1 MSILASGQRKT
12 MNSLKQ
18 LGDYGQSIWLD
29 YIRRDLITSGE
40 FQRLVEDDGVH
51 GVTSNPTIFDKA
63 IAAGTDYDDALRSLL
78 AADPD
83 SDALTLFEKLEIE
96 DLQMAADIL
105 RPVYDHTKGADGF
118 VSIEVSPRL
127 AYDTAGSISEAR
139 RLWTAVDRPN
149 LMVKI
154 PSTVPGTQAVE
165 VLTAEGINVNI
176 TLMFSLAHYEAV
188 AQAYLRG
195 LKRNAKPH
203 QVSSVASF
211 FVSRV
216 DTEVDRAL
224 EAIGT
229 PEALSLRG
237 KIAIANARVVYRRFR
252 EIFLGTP
259 FEEFRLREARLQRP
273 LWASTGTKNPAYP
286 DVLYVEELIGPHTI
300 NTIPP
305 ATLNAFRDHGR
316 VQPTLEAGEHDT
328 DQALD
333 RLAKLGIDLGAIT
346 EKLLAD
352 GITAFTHSLDELLAS
367 LTKKRSALLE
377 RQATRKSDSRAT
389 RVA

>member
-1 MSILASGQRKT
+1 

-18 LGDYGQSIWLD
+18 LQDCGQSIWLD

-40 FQRLVEDDGVH
+40 FQRLVEQDGVH

-63 IAAGTDYDDALRSLL
+63 ITAGTAYDDALRLL
-78 AADPD
+78 LLTDPD
-83 SDALTLFEKLEIE
+83 RDGPTLFESLEIE

-105 RPVYDHTKGADGF
+105 RPVYDQTEGVDGF

-127 AYDTAGSISEAR
+127 AYDTAASIAEAQ
-139 RLWTAVDRPN
+139 RLWKAVNRPN

-154 PSTVPGTQAVE
+154 PSTVAGIQAVE
-165 VLTAEGINVNI
+165 VLIAEGININI

-224 EAIGT
+224 QTIGT
-229 PEALSLRG
+229 AEALSLRG
-237 KIAIANARVVYRRFR
+237 EIAIANARVVYRRFR
-252 EIFLGTP
+252 EIFLGTA
-259 FEEFRLREARLQRP
+259 FEEFRSRGARLQRP
-273 LWASTGTKNPAYP
+273 LWASTGTKNPAYS

-316 VQPTLEAGEHDT
+316 VQPTLEAGEQDAE
-328 DQALD
+328 QALA
-333 RLAKLGIDLGAIT
+333 RLAELGVDLGAIT
-346 EKLLAD
+346 ENLLAD
-352 GITAFTHSLDELLAS
+352 GITAFTHSLDELLSS
-367 LTKKRSALLE
+367 LKEKRRVLLESQAAGKAGIRSA
-377 RQATRKSDSRAT
+377 

>member
-1 MSILASGQRKT
+1 
-12 MNSLKQ
+12 
-18 LGDYGQSIWLD
+18 
-29 YIRRDLITSGE
+29 
-40 FQRLVEDDGVH
+40 
-51 GVTSNPTIFDKA
+51 
-63 IAAGTDYDDALRSLL
+63 
-78 AADPD
+78 
-83 SDALTLFEKLEIE
+83 
-96 DLQMAADIL
+96 
-105 RPVYDHTKGADGF
+105 
-118 VSIEVSPRL
+118 
-127 AYDTAGSISEAR
+127 
-139 RLWTAVDRPN
+139 
-149 LMVKI
+149 MVKI
-154 PSTVPGTQAVE
+154 PSTVPGIQAVE
-165 VLTAEGINVNI
+165 VLIAEGININI

-195 LKRNAKPH
+195 LKRNQKPH

-229 PEALSLRG
+229 PEALSIRG
-237 KIAIANARVVYRRFR
+237 KIAIANARVVYQRFR

-259 FEEFRLREARLQRP
+259 FEEFRRRGARLQRP
-273 LWASTGTKNPAYP
+273 LWASTGTKNPAFS
-286 DVLYVEELIGPHTI
+286 DVLYVEELIGPYTI

-316 VQPTLEAGEHDT
+316 VHPTVEGGEQEAE
-328 DQALD
+328 QALA

-367 LTKKRSALLE
+367 LKEKRSALLE
-377 RQATRKSDSRAT
+377 SQAAQKSKSRVT

>member
-1 MSILASGQRKT
+1 

-18 LGDYGQSIWLD
+18 LQDCGQSIWLD

-40 FQRLVEDDGVH
+40 FQRLVEEDGVH

-63 IAAGTDYDDALRSLL
+63 ITAGTAYDDALRLL
-78 AADPD
+78 LLTDPD
-83 SDALTLFEKLEIE
+83 RDATTLFESLEIE

-105 RPVYDHTKGADGF
+105 RPVYDQTEGVDGF

-127 AYDTAGSISEAR
+127 AYDTAASIAEAQ
-139 RLWTAVDRPN
+139 RLWKAVNRPN

-154 PSTVPGTQAVE
+154 PSTVAGIQAVE
-165 VLTAEGINVNI
+165 VLIAEGININI

-224 EAIGT
+224 QTIGT

-237 KIAIANARVVYRRFR
+237 EIAIANARVVYRRFR
-252 EIFLGTP
+252 EIFLGTS
-259 FEEFRLREARLQRP
+259 FEEFRSRGARLQRP
-273 LWASTGTKNPAYP
+273 LWASTGTKNPAFS
-286 DVLYVEELIGPHTI
+286 DVLYVEGLIGPHTI

-316 VQPTLEAGEHDT
+316 VQPTLEAGEQDAE
-328 DQALD
+328 QALA

-352 GITAFTHSLDELLAS
+352 GITAFTHSLDELLSS
-367 LTKKRSALLE
+367 LKEKRRVLLESQAARKGGIRSA
-377 RQATRKSDSRAT
+377 

>member
-1 MSILASGQRKT
+1 

-18 LGDYGQSIWLD
+18 LEDFGQSIWLD
-29 YIRRDLITSGE
+29 YIRRELITSGE
-40 FQRLVEDDGVH
+40 FRRLVEDDGVP
-51 GVTSNPTIFDKA
+51 GVTSTPTIFDKA
-63 IAAGTDYDDALRSLL
+63 IAAGTDYDDALRLLL

-96 DLQMAADIL
+96 DLQMGADIL
-105 RPVYDHTKGADGF
+105 RPVCDQAKGADG
-118 VSIEVSPRL
+118 VRSLEGSPRL
-127 AYDTAGSISEAR
+127 AEAAAGSIAEAQ
-139 RLWTAVDRPN
+139 RLWKAVTRPN

-154 PSTVPGTQAVE
+154 PSTVPGVQAVE
-165 VLTAEGINVNI
+165 VLIAEGININV

-195 LKRNAKPH
+195 LKRNATPH
-203 QVSSVASF
+203 RVSSVASF

-229 PEALSLRG
+229 REALSLRG

-259 FEEFRLREARLQRP
+259 FEELRRRGARLQRP
-273 LWASTGTKNPAYP
+273 LWASTGTKNPAFS
-286 DVLYVEELIGPHTI
+286 DVLYIEELIGPHTI

-305 ATLNAFRDHGR
+305 ATLNAFRHHGR
-316 VQPTLEAGEHDT
+316 VHPTLAAGERDAE
-328 DQALD
+328 QALA
-333 RLAKLGIDLGAIT
+333 RLAQLGIDLGVIT

-367 LTKKRSALLE
+367 LKEKRRVLLESEAARKGGIRSA
-377 RQATRKSDSRAT
+377 RIA
-389 RVA
+389 

>member
-1 MSILASGQRKT
+1 

-18 LGDYGQSIWLD
+18 LQDCGQSIWLD

-40 FQRLVEDDGVH
+40 FQRLVQEDGVH

-63 IAAGTDYDDALRSLL
+63 ITAGADYDDALRLL
-78 AADPD
+78 LVADPD
-83 SDALTLFEKLEIE
+83 GDVLTLFEKLEIE
-96 DLQMAADIL
+96 DLQMAADVL
-105 RPVYDHTKGADGF
+105 RPVYDHTEGADGF
-118 VSIEVSPRL
+118 VSIEVSPRM
-127 AYDTAGSISEAR
+127 AYDIAGSIAEAQ
-139 RLWTAVDRPN
+139 RLWKAVNRPN

-154 PSTVPGTQAVE
+154 PSTVPGIQAVE
-165 VLTAEGINVNI
+165 VLIAEGININI

-195 LKRNAKPH
+195 LKRNANPH
-203 QVSSVASF
+203 AVSSVASF

-216 DTEVDRAL
+216 DTEVDHAL

-259 FEEFRLREARLQRP
+259 FEEFRRRGARLQRP
-273 LWASTGTKNPAYP
+273 LWASTGTKNPAFS
-286 DVLYVEELIGPHTI
+286 DVLYIEQLIGPYTI

-316 VQPTLEAGEHDT
+316 VQPTLEAGEQDAGH
-328 DQALD
+328 ALA
-333 RLAKLGIDLGAIT
+333 RLAELGIDLGTVT

-367 LTKKRSALLE
+367 LTEKRRVLLESQVTRNGGIRSA
-377 RQATRKSDSRAT
+377 RIA
-389 RVA
+389 

>member
-1 MSILASGQRKT
+1 

-18 LGDYGQSIWLD
+18 LQDCGQSIWLD

-40 FQRLVEDDGVH
+40 FQRLVEEDGVH

-63 IAAGTDYDDALRSLL
+63 ITAGTAYDDALHLL
-78 AADPD
+78 LSTDPD
-83 SDALTLFEKLEIE
+83 SDAQTLFESLEIQ

-105 RPVYDHTKGADGF
+105 RPVYDQTEGADGF

-127 AYDTAGSISEAR
+127 GYDTAGSIAEAQ
-139 RLWTAVDRPN
+139 RLWKAVSRPN
-149 LMVKI
+149 LTVKI
-154 PSTVPGTQAVE
+154 PSTEQGVQAVE
-165 VLTAEGINVNI
+165 ALIAEGININI

-237 KIAIANARVVYRRFR
+237 KIAIANAKIVYRRFR

-259 FEEFRLREARLQRP
+259 SEEFKRRGARLQRP
-273 LWASTGTKNPAYP
+273 LWASTGTKNPAFS

-316 VQPTLEAGEHDT
+316 VQPTLEAGQDAE
-328 DQALD
+328 QLLA

-367 LTKKRSALLE
+367 LKKKRSALLE
-377 RQATRKSDSRAT
+377 SQSARKSDSRAT

>member
-1 MSILASGQRKT
+1 

-18 LGDYGQSIWLD
+18 LQDCGQSIWLD
-29 YIRRDLITSGE
+29 YIRRDLLTSGE
-40 FQRLVEDDGVH
+40 FQRLVEEDGVH

-63 IAAGTDYDDALRSLL
+63 ITAGTAYDDALRLL
-78 AADPD
+78 LLTDP
-83 SDALTLFEKLEIE
+83 SRDASMLFESLEIE

-105 RPVYDHTKGADGF
+105 RPVYDQTEGADGF

-127 AYDTAGSISEAR
+127 ACDTAASIAEAQ
-139 RLWTAVDRPN
+139 RLWRAVSRPN

-154 PSTVPGTQAVE
+154 PSTVAGIQAVE
-165 VLTAEGINVNI
+165 VLIAEGININI

-224 EAIGT
+224 QTIGT
-229 PEALSLRG
+229 AEALSLRG
-237 KIAIANARVVYRRFR
+237 EIAIANARVVYRRFR
-252 EIFLGTP
+252 EIFLGTA
-259 FEEFRLREARLQRP
+259 FEEFRSRGARLQRP
-273 LWASTGTKNPAYP
+273 LWASTGTKNPAYS

-316 VQPTLEAGEHDT
+316 VQPTLEAGEQDAE
-328 DQALD
+328 QALA
-333 RLAKLGIDLGAIT
+333 RLAELGIDLGAIT

-352 GITAFTHSLDELLAS
+352 GITAFTHSLDELLSS
-367 LTKKRSALLE
+367 LKEKRRVLLE
-377 RQATRKSDSRAT
+377 SQAAGKAGILSA

>member
-1 MSILASGQRKT
+1 

-18 LGDYGQSIWLD
+18 LQDCGQSIWLD
-29 YIRRDLITSGE
+29 YIRRDLLTSGE
-40 FQRLVEDDGVH
+40 FQRLVQEDGVH

-63 IAAGTDYDDALRSLL
+63 IAAGSAYDDAFRLL
-78 AADPD
+78 LSTDPD
-83 SDALTLFEKLEIE
+83 RDAQTLFESLEIE

-105 RPVYDHTKGADGF
+105 RPVYDQTEGADGF

-127 AYDTAGSISEAR
+127 AYDTAASIAEAQ
-139 RLWTAVDRPN
+139 RLWKAVNRPN

-154 PSTVPGTQAVE
+154 PSTVAGIQAVE
-165 VLTAEGINVNI
+165 VLIANGININI

-188 AQAYLRG
+188 AQAYLSG

-216 DTEVDRAL
+216 DTKVDRAL
-224 EAIGT
+224 QTIGT

-237 KIAIANARVVYRRFR
+237 EIAIANARVVYRRFR
-252 EIFLGTP
+252 EIFLGTS
-259 FEEFRLREARLQRP
+259 FEEFRSRGARLQRP
-273 LWASTGTKNPAYP
+273 LWASTGTKNPAFS

-316 VQPTLEAGEHDT
+316 VQPTLEAGEQDAE
-328 DQALD
+328 QALA

-346 EKLLAD
+346 ENLLAD
-352 GITAFTHSLDELLAS
+352 GITAFTHSLDELLSS
-367 LTKKRSALLE
+367 LKEKRRVLLESQAARKGGIRSA
-377 RQATRKSDSRAT
+377 

>member
-1 MSILASGQRKT
+1 

-18 LGDYGQSIWLD
+18 LQDRGQSIWLD
-29 YIRRDLITSGE
+29 YIRRDLLTSGE
-40 FQRLVEDDGVH
+40 FQRLVEEDGVH

-63 IAAGTDYDDALRSLL
+63 IATGTAYDDALRLL
-78 AADPD
+78 LSTD
-83 SDALTLFEKLEIE
+83 SDRDAVTLFEKLEIQ

-105 RPVYDHTKGADGF
+105 RPVYDQTKGADGF

-127 AYDTAGSISEAR
+127 AYDTAASIAEAQ
-139 RLWTAVDRPN
+139 RLWKAVDRPN

-154 PSTVPGTQAVE
+154 PSTVPGIQAVE
-165 VLTAEGINVNI
+165 VLIAEGININI

-195 LKRNAKPH
+195 LKRNTKPH

-224 EAIGT
+224 EGIGT

-237 KIAIANARVVYRRFR
+237 KIAIANAKVVYQRFR
-252 EIFLGTP
+252 EIFLGTS
-259 FEEFRLREARLQRP
+259 FEEFRSRGARLQRP
-273 LWASTGTKNPAYP
+273 LWASTGTKNPAFS

-316 VQPTLEAGEHDT
+316 VQPTLEAGE
-328 DQALD
+328 QGAGQMLA
-333 RLAKLGIDLGAIT
+333 RLSKLGIDLGAIT

-352 GITAFTHSLDELLAS
+352 GINAFTHSLDELLAS
-367 LTKKRSALLE
+367 LKEKSRVLLESQAARKGGIRSA
-377 RQATRKSDSRAT
+377 RIA
-389 RVA
+389 

>member
-1 MSILASGQRKT
+1 

-18 LGDYGQSIWLD
+18 LQDCGQSIWLD

-40 FQRLVEDDGVH
+40 FQRLVEEDGVH

-63 IAAGTDYDDALRSLL
+63 ITAGTAYDDALRLL
-78 AADPD
+78 LLTDPD
-83 SDALTLFEKLEIE
+83 RDATTLFESLEIE

-105 RPVYDHTKGADGF
+105 RPVYDQTEGADGF

-127 AYDTAGSISEAR
+127 AYDTAASIAEAQ
-139 RLWTAVDRPN
+139 RLWNAVNRPN

-154 PSTVPGTQAVE
+154 PSTVAGIQAVE
-165 VLTAEGINVNI
+165 VLIADGININI

-224 EAIGT
+224 QTIGT

-252 EIFLGTP
+252 EIFLGSP
-259 FEEFRLREARLQRP
+259 FEEFRSRGARLQRP
-273 LWASTGTKNPAYP
+273 LWASTGTKNPVFS

-316 VQPTLEAGEHDT
+316 VQPTLEAGEQDAE
-328 DQALD
+328 QALA

-346 EKLLAD
+346 ENLLTD
-352 GITAFTHSLDELLAS
+352 GITAFTHSLDELLSS
-367 LTKKRSALLE
+367 LKEKRRVLLE
-377 RQATRKSDSRAT
+377 SQAARKGGIRSV

>member
-1 MSILASGQRKT
+1 

-18 LGDYGQSIWLD
+18 LKDCGQSIWLD
-29 YIRRDLITSGE
+29 YIRRDLLTSGE
-40 FQRLVEDDGVH
+40 FHRLVEEDGVH

-63 IAAGTDYDDALRSLL
+63 IATGTAYDDALRLL
-78 AADPD
+78 LSTD
-83 SDALTLFEKLEIE
+83 SDRDALTLFENLEIQ

-105 RPVYDHTKGADGF
+105 RPVYDQTEGADGF

-127 AYDTAGSISEAR
+127 AYDTAGSIAEAQ
-139 RLWTAVDRPN
+139 RLWKAVNRPN

-154 PSTVPGTQAVE
+154 PSTVPGVQAVE
-165 VLTAEGINVNI
+165 VLIAEGVNINI
-176 TLMFSLAHYEAV
+176 TLMFSIAHYEAV

-195 LKRNAKPH
+195 LKRNEKPR

-216 DTEVDRAL
+216 DTEVDQAL

-229 PEALSLRG
+229 PEAVSLRG

-252 EIFLGTP
+252 EIFLGAP
-259 FEEFRLREARLQRP
+259 FEEFRGRGARIQRP
-273 LWASTGTKNPAYP
+273 LWASTGTKNPAFS

-316 VQPTLEAGEHDT
+316 VQPTLEAGEQDAE
-328 DQALD
+328 QALA

-367 LTKKRSALLE
+367 LKEKRSALLE
-377 RQATRKSDSRAT
+377 SQATRKSESRTT

>member
-1 MSILASGQRKT
+1 

-18 LGDYGQSIWLD
+18 LQDCGQSIWLD

-40 FQRLVEDDGVH
+40 FQRLVEEDGVH
-51 GVTSNPTIFDKA
+51 GVTSNQTIFDKA
-63 IAAGTDYDDALRSLL
+63 ITAGTAYDDALRLL
-78 AADPD
+78 LLTDPD
-83 SDALTLFEKLEIE
+83 RDAPTLFESLEIE

-105 RPVYDHTKGADGF
+105 RPVYDQTEGADGF

-127 AYDTAGSISEAR
+127 AYDTAASIAEAQ
-139 RLWTAVDRPN
+139 RLWKAMNRPN

-154 PSTVPGTQAVE
+154 PSTVAGIEAVE
-165 VLTAEGINVNI
+165 VLIAEGININI

-224 EAIGT
+224 QTIGT

-237 KIAIANARVVYRRFR
+237 EIAIANARVVYRRFR
-252 EIFLGTP
+252 EIFLGTS
-259 FEEFRLREARLQRP
+259 FEEFRSRGARLQRP
-273 LWASTGTKNPAYP
+273 LWASTGTKNPAFS

-316 VQPTLEAGEHDT
+316 VQPTLEAGEQDAE
-328 DQALD
+328 QALA
-333 RLAKLGIDLGAIT
+333 RLAKLGIDLHAIT

-352 GITAFTHSLDELLAS
+352 GITAFTHSLDELLSS
-367 LTKKRSALLE
+367 LKEKRRVLLESQAARKGGIRSA
-377 RQATRKSDSRAT
+377 

>member
-1 MSILASGQRKT
+1 

-18 LGDYGQSIWLD
+18 LQDCGQSIWLD
-29 YIRRDLITSGE
+29 YIRRDLLTSGE
-40 FQRLVEDDGVH
+40 FQRLVQEDGVH

-63 IAAGTDYDDALRSLL
+63 IAAGSAYDDAVRLL
-78 AADPD
+78 LSTDPD
-83 SDALTLFEKLEIE
+83 RDAQTLFESLEIE

-105 RPVYDHTKGADGF
+105 RPVYDQTEGVDGF

-127 AYDTAGSISEAR
+127 AYDTAASIAEAQ
-139 RLWTAVDRPN
+139 RLWKAVNRPN

-154 PSTVPGTQAVE
+154 PSTPQGVRAVE
-165 VLTAEGINVNI
+165 ALIAEGININI

-195 LKRNAKPH
+195 LKRNAKPQ

-224 EAIGT
+224 QTIGT

-237 KIAIANARVVYRRFR
+237 EIAIANARVVYRRFR
-252 EIFLGTP
+252 EIFLGTS
-259 FEEFRLREARLQRP
+259 FEEFRSRGARLQRP
-273 LWASTGTKNPAYP
+273 LWASTGTKNPAFS
-286 DVLYVEELIGPHTI
+286 DVLYVEGLIGPHTI

-316 VQPTLEAGEHDT
+316 VQPTLEAGEQDAE
-328 DQALD
+328 QALA

-352 GITAFTHSLDELLAS
+352 GITAFTHSLDELLSS
-367 LTKKRSALLE
+367 LKEKRRVLLESQAARKGGIRSA
-377 RQATRKSDSRAT
+377 

>member
-1 MSILASGQRKT
+1 
-12 MNSLKQ
+12 
-18 LGDYGQSIWLD
+18 
-29 YIRRDLITSGE
+29 
-40 FQRLVEDDGVH
+40 
-51 GVTSNPTIFDKA
+51 
-63 IAAGTDYDDALRSLL
+63 LL
-78 AADPD
+78 LSADPNR
-83 SDALTLFEKLEIE
+83 DALTLFENLEIE

-105 RPVYDHTKGADGF
+105 RPVYDQTEGADGF
-118 VSIEVSPRL
+118 VSIEISPRL
-127 AYDTAGSISEAR
+127 AYDTAGSIAEAQ
-139 RLWTAVDRPN
+139 RLWKALNRPN

-154 PSTVPGTQAVE
+154 PSTVAGIQAVE
-165 VLTAEGINVNI
+165 VLIAEGININI

-237 KIAIANARVVYRRFR
+237 KIAIANVRVVYRRFR

-259 FEEFRLREARLQRP
+259 FVEFRRRGARLQRP
-273 LWASTGTKNPAYP
+273 LWASTGTKNPAFS
-286 DVLYVEELIGPHTI
+286 DVLYIEELIGPHTI

-305 ATLNAFRDHGR
+305 TTLNAFRDHGR
-316 VQPTLEAGEHDT
+316 VQPTLEAREQDAE
-328 DQALD
+328 QALA
-333 RLAKLGIDLGAIT
+333 RLAKVGIDLGAIT
-346 EKLLAD
+346 EELLAD

-367 LTKKRSALLE
+367 LVEKRRSLLE
-377 RQATRKSDSRAT
+377 SQAARKAGIRPA
-389 RVA
+389 RIA

>member
-1 MSILASGQRKT
+1 

-18 LGDYGQSIWLD
+18 LQDRGQSIWLD
-29 YIRRDLITSGE
+29 YIRRDLLTSGE
-40 FQRLVEDDGVH
+40 FQRLVEEDRVH

-63 IAAGTDYDDALRSLL
+63 IASGTAYDDALRLL
-78 AADPD
+78 LSTDPD
-83 SDALTLFEKLEIE
+83 RNAQLLFEKLEIQ

-105 RPVYDHTKGADGF
+105 RPVYDQTEGADGF

-127 AYDTAGSISEAR
+127 AYDTAASIAEAQ
-139 RLWTAVDRPN
+139 RLWKAVNRPN

-154 PSTVPGTQAVE
+154 PSTVDGVQAVE
-165 VLTAEGINVNI
+165 VLIAEGININI

-195 LKRNAKPH
+195 LKRNTKPH
-203 QVSSVASF
+203 KVSSVASF

-224 EAIGT
+224 EGIGT

-237 KIAIANARVVYRRFR
+237 KIAVANAKVVYQRFR
-252 EIFLGTP
+252 EIFLGTA
-259 FEEFRLREARLQRP
+259 FAEFSRRGARLQRP
-273 LWASTGTKNPAYP
+273 LWASTGTKDPAFS

-316 VQPTLEAGEHDT
+316 VQPTLEAGGQDAG
-328 DQALD
+328 QVLA
-333 RLAKLGIDLGAIT
+333 RLSKLGIDLGAIT
-346 EKLLAD
+346 EKLLAN

-367 LTKKRSALLE
+367 LNKKRSTLLE
-377 RQATRKSDSRAT
+377 SQPARKSDSRAT

>member
-1 MSILASGQRKT
+1 

-18 LGDYGQSIWLD
+18 LQDCGQSIWLD
-29 YIRRDLITSGE
+29 YIRRDLLTSGE
-40 FQRLVEDDGVH
+40 FQRLVEEDGVH

-63 IAAGTDYDDALRSLL
+63 ITAGTAYDDALRLL
-78 AADPD
+78 LLTDP
-83 SDALTLFEKLEIE
+83 SRDASMLFESLEIE

-105 RPVYDHTKGADGF
+105 RPVYDQTEGADGF

-127 AYDTAGSISEAR
+127 ACDTAASIAEAQ
-139 RLWTAVDRPN
+139 RLWRAVNRPN

-154 PSTVPGTQAVE
+154 PSTVAGIQAVE
-165 VLTAEGINVNI
+165 VLIAEGININI

-224 EAIGT
+224 QTIGT
-229 PEALSLRG
+229 AEALSLRG
-237 KIAIANARVVYRRFR
+237 EIAIANARVVYRRFR
-252 EIFLGTP
+252 EIFLGTA
-259 FEEFRLREARLQRP
+259 FEEFRSRGARLQRP
-273 LWASTGTKNPAYP
+273 LWASTGTKNPAYS

-316 VQPTLEAGEHDT
+316 VQPTLESGEQDAE
-328 DQALD
+328 QALA
-333 RLAKLGIDLGAIT
+333 RLAELGIDLGAIT

-352 GITAFTHSLDELLAS
+352 GITAFTHSLDELLSS
-367 LTKKRSALLE
+367 LKEKRRVLLE
-377 RQATRKSDSRAT
+377 SQAAGKAGILSA

>member
-1 MSILASGQRKT
+1 

-18 LGDYGQSIWLD
+18 LQDCGQSIWLD

-40 FQRLVEDDGVH
+40 FQRLVEEDGVH

-63 IAAGTDYDDALRSLL
+63 ITAGTAYDDALRLL
-78 AADPD
+78 LLTDPD
-83 SDALTLFEKLEIE
+83 RDAPTLFESLEIE

-105 RPVYDHTKGADGF
+105 RPVYDQTEGADGF

-127 AYDTAGSISEAR
+127 AYDTARSIAEAQ
-139 RLWTAVDRPN
+139 RLWKAVNRPN

-154 PSTVPGTQAVE
+154 PSTVAGIQAVE
-165 VLTAEGINVNI
+165 VLIAEGININI

-224 EAIGT
+224 QTIGT

-237 KIAIANARVVYRRFR
+237 EIAIANARVVYRRFR
-252 EIFLGTP
+252 EIFLGTS
-259 FEEFRLREARLQRP
+259 FEEFRSRGARLQRP
-273 LWASTGTKNPAYP
+273 LWASTGTKNPAYS

-316 VQPTLEAGEHDT
+316 VQLTLEAGEQDAE
-328 DQALD
+328 QALA
-333 RLAKLGIDLGAIT
+333 RLARLGIDLGAIT

-352 GITAFTHSLDELLAS
+352 GITAFTHSLDELLSS
-367 LTKKRSALLE
+367 LKEKRRVLLESQAARKGGTRSA
-377 RQATRKSDSRAT
+377 

>member
-1 MSILASGQRKT
+1 

-18 LGDYGQSIWLD
+18 LQDRGQSIWLD
-29 YIRRDLITSGE
+29 YIRRDLLTSGE
-40 FQRLVEDDGVH
+40 FQRLVEEDGVH

-63 IAAGTDYDDALRSLL
+63 IAAGTTYDDALRSLL
-78 AADPD
+78 SANPD
-83 SDALTLFEKLEIE
+83 RDAQTLFESLEIQ

-105 RPVYDHTKGADGF
+105 RPVYDQTEAADGF

-127 AYDTAGSISEAR
+127 AHDTAASIAEAQ
-139 RLWTAVDRPN
+139 RLWKAVSRPN

-154 PSTVPGTQAVE
+154 PSTVQGVQAVE
-165 VLTAEGINVNI
+165 VLIAEGININI
-176 TLMFSLAHYEAV
+176 TLMFSLAHYDAV

-237 KIAIANARVVYRRFR
+237 KIAIANARVVYSRFR

-259 FEEFRLREARLQRP
+259 FEEFRRRGARLQRP
-273 LWASTGTKNPAYP
+273 LWASTGTKNTAYS
-286 DVLYVEELIGPHTI
+286 DVLYIEQLIGPHTI

-305 ATLNAFRDHGR
+305 ATLNAFRDHGQ
-316 VQPTLEAGEHDT
+316 VQPTLEAGEQDAL
-328 DQALD
+328 QALA

-346 EKLLAD
+346 EKLLVD
-352 GITAFTHSLDELLAS
+352 GITAFTYSLDELLAS
-367 LTKKRSALLE
+367 LNKKRSALLE
-377 RQATRKSDSRAT
+377 SQAARKSDSRAT

>member
-1 MSILASGQRKT
+1 
-12 MNSLKQ
+12 MNSLEQ
-18 LGDYGQSIWLD
+18 LGNCGQSIWLD

-40 FQRLVEDDGVH
+40 FQRLVEEDGVH

-63 IAAGTDYDDALRSLL
+63 IAAGTTYDDALRLL
-78 AADPD
+78 LSTDPD
-83 SDALTLFEKLEIE
+83 RDAQTLFESLEIE
-96 DLQMAADIL
+96 DLQMAADVL
-105 RPVYDHTKGADGF
+105 RPVYDQTEGADGF

-127 AYDTAGSISEAR
+127 AYDTAASIAEAQ
-139 RLWTAVDRPN
+139 RLWKAVNRPN

-154 PSTVPGTQAVE
+154 PSTVAGIQAVE
-165 VLTAEGINVNI
+165 VLIAEGININI

-195 LKRNAKPH
+195 LKRNAKPQ

-224 EAIGT
+224 QTIGT

-237 KIAIANARVVYRRFR
+237 EIAIANARVVYRRFR
-252 EIFLGTP
+252 EIFLGSH
-259 FEEFRLREARLQRP
+259 FEEFRSRGARLQRP
-273 LWASTGTKNPAYP
+273 LWASTGTKNPAFS

-316 VQPTLEAGEHDT
+316 VQPTLEAGEQDAE
-328 DQALD
+328 QALA

-346 EKLLAD
+346 ENLLAD
-352 GITAFTHSLDELLAS
+352 GITAFTHSLDELLSS
-367 LTKKRSALLE
+367 LKEKRRVLLESQAARKGEIRSA
-377 RQATRKSDSRAT
+377 

>member
-1 MSILASGQRKT
+1 

-18 LGDYGQSIWLD
+18 LQDCGQSIWLD

-40 FQRLVEDDGVH
+40 FQRLVEEDGVH

-63 IAAGTDYDDALRSLL
+63 ITAGTAYDDALRLL
-78 AADPD
+78 LLTDPD
-83 SDALTLFEKLEIE
+83 RDAPTLFESLEIE

-105 RPVYDHTKGADGF
+105 RPVYDQTEGADGF
-118 VSIEVSPRL
+118 VSIEVSPRV
-127 AYDTAGSISEAR
+127 AYDTAASIAEAQ
-139 RLWTAVDRPN
+139 RLWKAVNRPN

-154 PSTVPGTQAVE
+154 PSTVAGIQAVE
-165 VLTAEGINVNI
+165 VLIAEGININI

-224 EAIGT
+224 QTIGT

-237 KIAIANARVVYRRFR
+237 EIAIANARVVYRRFR
-252 EIFLGTP
+252 EIFLGTS
-259 FEEFRLREARLQRP
+259 FEEFRSRGARLQRP
-273 LWASTGTKNPAYP
+273 LWASTGTKNPAFS

-316 VQPTLEAGEHDT
+316 VQPTLEAGEQDAER
-328 DQALD
+328 ALA

-346 EKLLAD
+346 ENLLAD
-352 GITAFTHSLDELLAS
+352 GITAFTHSLDELLSS
-367 LTKKRSALLE
+367 LKEKRRVLLESQAARKGGIRSA
-377 RQATRKSDSRAT
+377 

>member
-1 MSILASGQRKT
+1 

-18 LGDYGQSIWLD
+18 LQDCGQSIWLD
-29 YIRRDLITSGE
+29 YIRRDLLTSGE
-40 FQRLVEDDGVH
+40 FQRLVEEDGVH

-63 IAAGTDYDDALRSLL
+63 ITAGTAYDDALRLL
-78 AADPD
+78 LLTDPD
-83 SDALTLFEKLEIE
+83 RDAQTLFESLEIE

-105 RPVYDHTKGADGF
+105 RPVYDQTEGADGF

-127 AYDTAGSISEAR
+127 AYDRAASIAEAQ
-139 RLWTAVDRPN
+139 RLWKAVNRPN

-154 PSTVPGTQAVE
+154 PSTVAGIQAVE
-165 VLTAEGINVNI
+165 VLIAEGININI

-195 LKRNAKPH
+195 LKRNPKPH

-224 EAIGT
+224 QTMGT

-252 EIFLGTP
+252 EIFLGSH
-259 FEEFRLREARLQRP
+259 FEEFRSRGARLQRP
-273 LWASTGTKNPAYP
+273 LWASTGTKNPAFS

-316 VQPTLEAGEHDT
+316 VQLKLEAGEQDAEQT
-328 DQALD
+328 LA

-352 GITAFTHSLDELLAS
+352 GIVAFAHSLDELLAS
-367 LTKKRSALLE
+367 LKEKRRVLLDSQAGRKGGIRSA
-377 RQATRKSDSRAT
+377 